1 MPKLAQNKKPRLAL
15 EGKPVLT
22 WAFDMNV
29 SSDALETL
37 NLLLMTS
44 LIPVKEGDS
53 WIKLEKHRALPS
65 ILA

>member
-1 MPKLAQNKKPRLAL
+1 MFKLAQNKKPRLAL

-37 NLLLMTS
+37 NLLLMTL

-53 WIKLEKHRALPS
+53 
-65 ILA
+65 